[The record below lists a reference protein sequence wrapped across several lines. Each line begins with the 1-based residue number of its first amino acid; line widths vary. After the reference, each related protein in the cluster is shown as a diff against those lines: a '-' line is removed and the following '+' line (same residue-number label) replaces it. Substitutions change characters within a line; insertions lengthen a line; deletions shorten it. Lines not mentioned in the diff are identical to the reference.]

1 MCFRWACSEQPTPAW
16 CTFSTS
22 SSATR
27 VWTHRSSPCARAPGP
42 TLTAAACSSREYST
56 ATLKSWRWPRKTEA
70 PKSLFWCCGV
80 IIFGLF
86 WLFFVQTYDV
96 SILMCEAVPS
106 KEPRLRWV
114 HLIKME
120 TDSRI
125 QVCIIYLERVKIFRV
140 FLVIYLSQWL
150 WPKKNVLTG
159 NSPLV
164 IKCIWI
170 L

>member
-1 MCFRWACSEQPTPAW
+1 MENCVCFRWACSEQPTPAW

-120 TDSRI
+120 TDSSM
-125 QVCIIYLERVKIFRV
+125 YNLFRACQN
-140 FLVIYLSQWL
+140 FSCFSCYLSL
-150 WPKKNVLTG
+150 SMAVTKE
-159 NSPLV
+159 
-164 IKCIWI
+164 KCADGE
-170 L
+170 